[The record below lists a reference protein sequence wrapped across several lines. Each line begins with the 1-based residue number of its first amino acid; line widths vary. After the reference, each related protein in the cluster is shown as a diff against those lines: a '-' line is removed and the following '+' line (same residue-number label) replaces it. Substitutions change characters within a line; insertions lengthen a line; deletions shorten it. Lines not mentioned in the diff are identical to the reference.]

1 MSCDKEY
8 EESLNRL
15 KHLPKQELDEELK
28 KQWELLKERMNTDNA
43 E

>member
-15 KHLPKQELDEELK
+15 KNLPRQELDEELK
-28 KQWELLKERMNTDNA
+28 KQWELLKERMNIDNA